1 PATPGGVGTTTAACQ
16 QLPLDVVMRA
26 TSDWATANLLGSGGY
41 GDVYKGVSPL
51 DGTTLWAVKRAK
63 IITNDFHKEVAQMST
78 MHHPNLVRLLG
89 FAVGGDVHTRVENVL
104 VYEFIPNGD
113 LE

>member
-1 PATPGGVGTTTAACQ
+1 MEMKNKHGVMSCVLPA
-16 QLPLDVVMRA
+16 PLQ
-26 TSDWATANLLGSGGY
+26 
-41 GDVYKGVSPL
+41 
-51 DGTTLWAVKRAK
+51 
-63 IITNDFHKEVAQMST
+63 VAQMST

-113 LE
+113 LERWMGQ